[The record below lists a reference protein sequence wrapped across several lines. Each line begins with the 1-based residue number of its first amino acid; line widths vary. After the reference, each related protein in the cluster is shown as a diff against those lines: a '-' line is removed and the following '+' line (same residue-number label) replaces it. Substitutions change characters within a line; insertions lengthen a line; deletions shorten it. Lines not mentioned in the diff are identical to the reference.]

1 MKKKSQNNLIISSI
15 ITLIIVGVVL
25 VTINTLNKNETK
37 VFTANKINQKTSE
50 VPQNRE
56 IVNIPDKVFKDRLL
70 NMFKKKILDWDLN

>member
-1 MKKKSQNNLIISSI
+1 MKKRLQNNLIISLI
-15 ITLIIVGVVL
+15 ITLIILGL
-25 VTINTLNKNETK
+25 ILISINTLNINETK
-37 VFTANKINQKTSE
+37 IFTANKINQKTSE